1 MVIRLFQQAFGKR
14 NCTAVRLRLLPCC
27 EQWNAHWSCE
37 APSIMLNPI
46 FDILRRCDS
55 ESPIMPP
62 TALFNEGWMLRLVMN
77 RFSRDPMI
85 EHPLAFRP
93 KAKWFSEALLPTR
106 FKAEGRGDHQ
116 SEKHTHA
123 DGVIGHI
130 TLAQA
135 TRWGAELS
143 RDAKQFVVIEAKL
156 GSRLDS
162 RTRNAP
168 GYDQAARN
176 VACMAYML
184 GEANI
189 EPSSMDSLAFYV
201 ITPEARIK
209 AGKFVN
215 LVNKESIEQKVKNR
229 VAAYGGKHDV
239 WFNDKFLPVIN
250 RITLEVLSWE
260 EILRDLA
267 KKQEISDL
275 TAFYDRCKEYN
286 L

>member
-1 MVIRLFQQAFGKR
+1 
-14 NCTAVRLRLLPCC
+14 
-27 EQWNAHWSCE
+27 
-37 APSIMLNPI
+37 MLNPI